1 MTVDIQT
8 ITKIY
13 FSQKAI
19 YRFTKYVRGQSW
31 ISLDSLD
38 TQNAFSWFQQVIDLH
53 FEETFPKQTITMSY
67 KNHLPWLT
75 EKLRTQI

>member
-1 MTVDIQT
+1 MTVDKQT

-19 YRFTKYVRGQSW
+19 YRFTKCVRGQSW

-38 TQNAFSWFQQVIDLH
+38 TKMLSHGSN
-53 FEETFPKQTITMSY
+53 E
-67 KNHLPWLT
+67 
-75 EKLRTQI
+75 